1 MTEALTPSRTARSRR
16 ADELATNAMLVAV
29 RQSAGIICDRWSISI
44 VLAVMLGTRRFNSIA
59 EVSGVT
65 GGMLAMRLRRLEED
79 GLLIRIPY
87 SRRPLRHEYRLTN
100 MGGELVDVFAEMV
113 RWERRWFPGQRSVV
127 DDFIAATAPE
137 ALEGNAA
144 CSVCGLVVDAR
155 AVDVRVSRA
164 LMQKVP
170 NKESSYRRSSITS
183 ATPSTGTPLLG
194 VSLDLLGDTWSIE
207 IINCAFL
214 RLHRFGDYRATT
226 GIAANILSDRLG
238 RLVACGFMRRGGTD
252 DDDTERGYW
261 LTEEGISFYPT
272 LLRMQDWADKWISG
286 RTRSPVTLIH
296 RPCGAS
302 LHLRPLPKSE
312 AAQFADH
319 VTTPN

>member
-1 MTEALTPSRTARSRR
+1 
-16 ADELATNAMLVAV
+16 MLIAV

-44 VLAVMLGTRRFNSIA
+44 VLAAMLGARRFNGLA
-59 EVSGVT
+59 EGSGVT
-65 GGMLAMRLRRLEED
+65 GGMLATRVRRLEED
-79 GLLIRIPY
+79 GLMIRIPY

-100 MGGELVDVFAEMV
+100 MGSELLDVFVEMV
-113 RWERRWFPGQRSVV
+113 RWERRWFPGLGSVM

-137 ALEGNAA
+137 ALEGDAT

-170 NKESSYRRSSITS
+170 SKDSSYRRSSVSS
-183 ATPSTGTPLLG
+183 ATPSTSRPLLG

-214 RLHRFGDYRATT
+214 RLHRFGDYRART

-238 RLVACGFMRRGGTD
+238 RLVACGFMRRGGGND
-252 DDDTERGYW
+252 DDAERGYW
-261 LTEEGISFYPT
+261 LTEEGIGFYPT

-296 RPCGAS
+296 RPCGES
-302 LHLRPLPKSE
+302 LRLRPRPQSE
-312 AAQFADH
+312 ANTFAN
-319 VTTPN
+319 VVATPN